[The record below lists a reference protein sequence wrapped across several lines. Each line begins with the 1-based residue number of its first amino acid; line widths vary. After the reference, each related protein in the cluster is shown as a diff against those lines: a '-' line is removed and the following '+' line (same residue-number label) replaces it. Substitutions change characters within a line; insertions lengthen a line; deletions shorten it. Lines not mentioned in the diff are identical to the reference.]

1 MKLLLD
7 FLPILMF
14 FAVFKYGE
22 GHREWAAAFA
32 SEHLGF
38 MVSGGVVG
46 PNEAPVL
53 LATVVVV
60 VATLTQVAWL
70 LARRQKVHLM
80 LWVSLALVTVLGA
93 ATVWFHSDTFI
104 KWKPTGLYWVMGLTF
119 WVSQAFFRKNL
130 VRALMGGQFE
140 LPAAVW
146 QRLNLAWVAFF
157 GLMGVVNL
165 YVAYSFETATWVN
178 FKLFGITGLMLVFM
192 VAQGLYLGKHLKD
205 DSASAEGSAPKDA
218 A

>member
-7 FLPILMF
+7 FLPILLF
-14 FAVFKYGE
+14 FGAFKYGE
-22 GHREWAAAFA
+22 NNKDWAAAFA

-46 PNEAPVL
+46 PDEAPVL

-60 VATLTQVAWL
+60 IATLLQVVYMMV
-70 LARRQKVHLM
+70 RRQKVHAM

-104 KWKPTGLYWVMGLTF
+104 KWKPTGLYWVMGAAF
-119 WVSQAFFRKNL
+119 WVSQVFFRKNL
-130 VRALMGGQFE
+130 VQALMGKQFE
-140 LPAAVW
+140 LPPGIW
-146 QRLNLAWVAFF
+146 QRLNFAWIAFF
-157 GLMGVVNL
+157 GLMGLLNL
-165 YVAYSFETATWVN
+165 YVAYTFETPTWVN

-192 VAQGLYLGKHLKD
+192 VGQGLYLGRHIKD
-205 DSASAEGSAPKDA
+205 DEPAEAGKDA